1 MFKSLLFLNN
11 VLKSEPWVL
20 LGGWC
25 TISSFPGLSNFCR
38 SFKIL
43 HYHFSPAAAGKKTLS
58 GFYDSLI
65 LANSG
70 LVVGSRNQ
78 IFNFTFLPSFVDP
91 GIAAHRGR
99 DRLGLVR
106 GQRDQEVRYSR
117 FLNWDDIKLFNVHI
131 WWIKNYLIKGLPAQ
145 LGGELYPR
153 LGHGPHLERDQAAVG
168 RGAEGVRQ
176 RHVERRGLHHQL
188 PLRGHYRAQNCG
200 VFWCKLN
207 LLVMM
212 NFCVAMNRKF
222 WPKTES
228 EYQI

>member
-1 MFKSLLFLNN
+1 M
-11 VLKSEPWVL
+11 L

-70 LVVGSRNQ
+70 LVSVLRNQ
-78 IFNFTFLPSFVDP
+78 FFNFTFFPVLLILAS
-91 GIAAHRGR
+91 
-99 DRLGLVR
+99 
-106 GQRDQEVRYSR
+106 QRIEDVIG
-117 FLNWDDIKLFNVHI
+117 WDWSGGSATKRWDILDFFS
-131 WWIKNYLIKGLPAQ
+131 IKSKCLCVIIIKGLPAQ

-153 LGHGPHLERDQAAVG
+153 LGHRAHLERDQTAVG
-168 RGAEGVRQ
+168 RGVKGVRQ

-188 PLRGHYRAQNCG
+188 PLRSHYRAQNCG

-212 NFCVAMNRKF
+212 NFCVVMNRKF
-222 WPKTES
+222 WPRTES